1 MNSDPLYRLL
11 LAAIIVAAIWVWR
24 RERAARRAEAERFE
38 AERKRLEA
46 KYASDL
52 RERTGQ
58 LETLLNEMPE
68 ALIALNRRDEITLA
82 NRAAVQ
88 LFNLG
93 PADNGRLLHEVLRQP
108 EVAQSLDRLARERE
122 VRDCELLLEKP
133 VPRQLRLNATK
144 LSGQGGA
151 LLLFHDLTTLR
162 RLESTRQDFVA
173 NVSHE
178 LRTPISLI
186 KSAIETL
193 QDGAKGDSV
202 ARDKFL
208 GIIDRHASRLE
219 LLIEDLLLLS
229 ALDSGRIELR
239 TEPVDLTGAV
249 QTVIDDLAPT
259 ALSRGVQV
267 VNQVGA
273 EQKLRADPLRL
284 RQILS
289 NLIDNAIKYGREA
302 GTVEISATP
311 LGGGFVQVRVRDD
324 GEGMSEATLK
334 RVFERFFRADKA
346 RARQQGGTG
355 LGLAIVKNLVLAH
368 GGDVRVESAPGK
380 GSIFIFRLPA
390 A

>member
-193 QDGAKGDSV
+193 QDGAKGDNA